1 MIQTV
6 YKDSAK
12 DFTVG
17 QALEMHEV
25 GMSVAVN
32 DGKDLTITFEEVK
45 EDE

>member
-6 YKDSAK
+6 YPDSAK

-17 QALEMHEV
+17 EALEMHEV

-32 DGKDLTITFEEVK
+32 DGKDITVIIEEEK
-45 EDE
+45 